1 MHPSESGVTLS
12 RTRVPLRPTVVISLA
27 STAALLL
34 YEILFR
40 YLRPE
45 DLFSSNQVK
54 TVPYLFQTLASDDL
68 MQTVKIQE
76 LSNFGP
82 MGLWYF
88 HIYPPLHQALL
99 YVLALPNILTNQ
111 PVSSEVVDL
120 RLYVVYAIIFGLLNA
135 IIFMWVRDITRST
148 RLGLI
153 VVILWSI
160 YPGNLQMATLVDGTY
175 LSLYLTTLTFY
186 FLYRFLRTRHA
197 KYLTYWL
204 ISVAVTTYARPLF
217 QWQLIIPVV
226 LVVGLFMYLSR
237 RTSRGWLIVV
247 DVLMVCLIVAL
258 PVKSY
263 LMWGSL
269 STTTYAGFH
278 RTGMLYYDP
287 SKEMYDAVQ
296 VPPQALANAE
306 VFKSAYNLPL
316 MVTDNYAREQLANE
330 WIASHSLT
338 DLTSVLAK
346 SFNTNFQNA
355 LIPTSEYFPNQLSQD
370 LPWRALMDRILSGY
384 LYLFL
389 GIGSVVAIFA
399 LRGLQGSVGLLR
411 RYGWLVGYYLMLAG
425 TIALQNRN
433 EWTEASRLKI
443 FIEIPVW
450 IAAAYLVHLIGV
462 RLQQRKTRRRSPE
475 TRAQ

>member
-1 MHPSESGVTLS
+1 MTTLESVSTRTHPRRFLGMTSLIGVVSSLS
-12 RTRVPLRPTVVISLA
+12 LLA
-27 STAALLL
+27 
-34 YEILFR
+34 YEIAFR

-45 DLFSSNQVK
+45 LLFSSNQLK
-54 TVPYLFQTLASDDL
+54 TVPYLFQNFASDDL

-76 LSNFGP
+76 LANFGP
-82 MGLWYF
+82 KGLWYF
-88 HIYPPLHQALL
+88 HIYPPLHEALL

-111 PVSSEVVDL
+111 PVTSEVVDL
-120 RLYVVYAIIFGLLNA
+120 RLYVVYAILFGLLNA
-135 IIFMWVRDITRST
+135 LIFMWVRDVTRST
-148 RLGLI
+148 RLGLVI
-153 VVILWSI
+153 VILWSI

-186 FLYRFLRTRHA
+186 FLYRFLRTKHA

-226 LVVGLFMYLSR
+226 LVVGLFIYMSR
-237 RTSRGWLIVV
+237 RTSRGWLVAV
-247 DVLMVCLIVAL
+247 DVLMVILIVAL

-287 SKEMYDAVQ
+287 PKDLYDAVV
-296 VPPQALANAE
+296 VPPGALANAE
-306 VFKSAYNLPL
+306 VFKSAYNLPIL
-316 MVTDNYAREQLANE
+316 VTDNYAREQLANE
-330 WIASHSLT
+330 WIKSHSIGELAG
-338 DLTSVLAK
+338 VLAK

-355 LIPTSEYFPNQLSQD
+355 LYPTSEYFPNHLSQD
-370 LPWRALMDRILSGY
+370 LPWRAPMDRILSGY
-384 LYLFL
+384 LYLLL
-389 GIGSVVAIFA
+389 GIGTVVAIFA
-399 LRGLQGSVGLLR
+399 LRGVRGSLALLR
-411 RYGWLVGYYLMLAG
+411 RYGWLIGYYLMLAG

-443 FIEIPVW
+443 FIEIPIWV
-450 IAAAYLVHLIGV
+450 AAAYLVHLIGL
-462 RLQQRKTRRRSPE
+462 RLQRRRSPSIQTE
-475 TRAQ
+475 SASK

>member
-54 TVPYLFQTLASDDL
+54 TVPYLFQTFASDDL

-135 IIFMWVRDITRST
+135 TIFMWVRDITRST

-153 VVILWSI
+153 VVVLWSI

-370 LPWRALMDRILSGY
+370 LPWRALMDRIMSGY

-411 RYGWLVGYYLMLAG
+411 RYGWLIGYYLMLAG

-462 RLQQRKTRRRSPE
+462 RLQNRKARHRSPE
-475 TRAQ
+475 TPTQ